1 MPAHRQLQG
10 KGNNGYDS
18 ANTKKLSSMSNS
30 PSQRL
35 FGTTNELAKERN
47 RAAAERTM
55 NSWIGSCLG
64 LVGAGV
70 AIDQIDQSLRRR
82 YPDASYAMAEN
93 VAHIVGLTF
102 VGAGIVLLGLA
113 LIQHRLEIKT
123 IEREDY
129 VLLSI
134 KTLNRVVAAA
144 IILAGILGFLTI
156 LFLL

>member
-1 MPAHRQLQG
+1 
-10 KGNNGYDS
+10 
-18 ANTKKLSSMSNS
+18 
-30 PSQRL
+30 
-35 FGTTNELAKERN
+35 
-47 RAAAERTM
+47 M

-82 YPDASYAMAEN
+82 YPDASYVMAEK

-102 VGAGIVLLGLA
+102 VGVGIVLLVLA

-144 IILAGILGFLTI
+144 IILAGVLGFLTI

>member
-1 MPAHRQLQG
+1 
-10 KGNNGYDS
+10 
-18 ANTKKLSSMSNS
+18 MSNS
-30 PSQRL
+30 PSQKL

-55 NSWIGSCLG
+55 NSWLSNCLG

-70 AIDQIDQSLRRR
+70 AVDQIDQSLRQRF
-82 YPDASYAMAEN
+82 PDASYAMAEN
-93 VAHIVGLTF
+93 VAHIIGLTF
-102 VGAGIVLLGLA
+102 VGVGIVLLVLA

-144 IILAGILGFLTI
+144 IILTGTLGFLTI
-156 LFLL
+156 IFLL